1 MREWEA
7 PAATEASR
15 EITEVL
21 KQKNKAKT
29 RKLSRRDKLALADA
43 ARKYASAEGLKLPIG
58 EVRINPESL
67 RIIKSFSIPEL
78 IEMVQA
84 AQPKR
89 EKGRPVS
96 AKTQLWIERLR
107 DCRRSGR
114 GYLHL
119 ASEFRPKLSKEKA
132 QAAIKNFRN
141 YWKQQIES

>member
-1 MREWEA
+1 
-7 PAATEASR
+7 
-15 EITEVL
+15 VL
-21 KQKNKAKT
+21 KQKNKAKG

-43 ARKYASAEGLKLPIG
+43 ARKAALLGVLKLPAG
-58 EVRINPESL
+58 EVRVVPEWQ
-67 RIIKSFSIPEL
+67 RIKENFTIPEI
-78 IEMVQA
+78 IEAVRVA
-84 AQPKR
+84 ESKR
-89 EKGRPVS
+89 KKGRPVS
-96 AKTQLWIERLR
+96 AKTQVWIERLR